1 MRYVREILTNRYVLG
16 LLAGVAVLF
25 GASFFLPADLR
36 AFVRYFD
43 LLALACNTIPIPAQ
57 PAVIFMGKTYPWL
70 AVALVGAAAT
80 TLANLL
86 DYQVFSTVLKV
97 RLLRRIR
104 EHPHSQATIRTFR
117 RLGFPALVAANVV
130 VFSFD
135 LVRLVA
141 IAAEYPRL
149 KYAAATF
156 LGRTVR
162 YAILAAL
169 GTIFQ
174 PPWWALLI
182 LTGVLALPALFSW
195 LAAKRRAKQPVDAPP
210 EDAGGG

>member
-1 MRYVREILTNRYVLG
+1 
-16 LLAGVAVLF
+16 
-25 GASFFLPADLR
+25 
-36 AFVRYFD
+36 
-43 LLALACNTIPIPAQ
+43 
-57 PAVIFMGKTYPWL
+57 
-70 AVALVGAAAT
+70 
-80 TLANLL
+80 
-86 DYQVFSTVLKV
+86 
-97 RLLRRIR
+97 LRRIR

-174 PPWWALLI
+174 PPRWALLI
-182 LTGVLALPALFSW
+182 LTALLGFPAFFSW
-195 LAAKRRAKQPVDAPP
+195 LAAKRQAKKPMDAPPP
-210 EDAGGG
+210 EDAGED